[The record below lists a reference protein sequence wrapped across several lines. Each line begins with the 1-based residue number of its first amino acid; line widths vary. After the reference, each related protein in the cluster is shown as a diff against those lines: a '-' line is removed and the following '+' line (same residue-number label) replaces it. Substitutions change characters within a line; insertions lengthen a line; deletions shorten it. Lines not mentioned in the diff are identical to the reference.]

1 MYSIIQGMFGVWRLL
16 DLKDFLGRGG
26 AMLKALGY
34 YSEGN
39 EFKSQHRHTLT
50 VGSSSKTFNH

>member
-26 AMLKALGY
+26 AVLKALGY
-34 YSEGN
+34 
-39 EFKSQHRHTLT
+39 
-50 VGSSSKTFNH
+50 